1 MVRFQQSISRHGYP
15 QFTTQPPPLSHN
27 TLLHRRIRRP
37 TEILVGAIDA
47 DGFGLRARGGDLD
60 RAAIEGEIALHL
72 DAAGLGLVGRVGQV
86 GGGGDGH
93 FDAGRGG
100 RLLLDEEVA
109 VAAQPL
115 RTVAGDRGA
124 ERAAREGAVALA
136 LDALDIGGRHREV
149 ERAAVDEDL
158 AVEFVVGRRAVVAEG
173 AFYIDAVAG
182 SVGGH
187 DGAAI
192 HAEILANV
200 EAIARGLFDGET
212 AEALAQPGVFV
223 AGIGVARAAAE
234 AERSPTLPLG
244 VALDEEGG
252 AQGIVGSVGQAID
265 RAIGQNHVDAFA
277 IVDPQGGQGASGGDV
292 DPIEHDGT
300 LIATA
305 NHDAAHRGA
314 AEVVGHLVLQRGAGH
329 DFDAVVGLGH
339 AEVRSQGA
347 VGRDDGSAAGIER
360 DVDAVG
366 FVGRGVDGDVDGVG
380 RDFVAIHRQA
390 VGRDDVHRALG
401 ERGDVVAIGH
411 GGGGDAHRLRHGR
424 GGASAEQGG
433 Q

>member
-86 GGGGDGH
+86 GGGGD
-93 FDAGRGG
+93 
-100 RLLLDEEVA
+100 RLLLDDEVA

-277 IVDPQGGQGASGGDV
+277 IVDPQGGQGAS
-292 DPIEHDGT
+292 
-300 LIATA
+300 
-305 NHDAAHRGA
+305 
-314 AEVVGHLVLQRGAGH
+314 AGH